1 MVSQDVLMKQGLVIT
16 SKVMGLVGYTLLKVL
31 FSGIIT
37 FKSDIYN
44 LSLYINNY
52 GDIDYD
58 EEVLKN
64 WRNRLDRSL
73 GGRQLERVCSE

>member
-16 SKVMGLVGYTLLKVL
+16 SKVMGLVEYFFLEVL

-37 FKSDIYN
+37 FKTDIYN
-44 LSLYINNY
+44 LSLYINSY

-58 EEVLKN
+58 EEIT
-64 WRNRLDRSL
+64 
-73 GGRQLERVCSE
+73 GRKTTGTSDGVH